1 MIVQV
6 RNKILRRIGGVNH
19 FVSHNKDYTIQFQF
33 DESWDNVRTK
43 MAVFAYEDGEY
54 GSEIFDGDTCNVPE
68 LPKEGRILIGVK
80 AGEDLSTELLCIP
93 VCKSADDVITDEYD
107 EPDPKIY
114 EQILDIINNLWNGG
128 TTVYPSPV
136 RFLAAPSTAK
146 VGDLIRVKEVD
157 ENGEI
162 KETEAVDVEKEL
174 VVVNITEDADGVLH
188 ADMTY
193 DEINPLRY
201 THAVYAKWASG
212 MYPYSTFARMYFGE
226 DLKNVFVFSSSM
238 AGMENWRIAIAQDG
252 SVKINSYK
260 LELVGRKV
268 QTIDETT
275 GTGDDSEK
283 NYPSAKAVYDA
294 LANAKDKDA
303 VKFVEQELTEKQKK
317 QARTNIGAGT
327 SNFSGSYH
335 DLSNKPNIP
344 VATVID
350 TTLTKSGQA
359 ADAKAAG
366 DAIDKKI
373 DAPQVAQV
381 GEVLTVEEVDED
393 SKPTKWKAAKSG
405 TFVCTFDDGEDGW
418 ITCDKTVEEIITANN
433 NGKDVIG
440 HYYGYIYRLSTPL
453 ETGGGYG
460 NPIFSNIGFGE
471 LSIIQ
476 YDNGHFGINS
486 IRLSDIA
493 PEDAPDSYEVPVY
506 IPTKDGMQWQYGRPL
521 LATDYA
527 INKLTDEEKAL
538 MQKNLGI
545 DALPS
550 PATAQIG
557 QIVKVKSV
565 DESGK
570 IKETETVDMPNRFD
584 VTVSM
589 GDNGWVVSHK
599 FAEIKAAYD
608 AGRAVQL
615 INTDTFR
622 KYSLMGFFPGNIEGV
637 TYADFRFIDSGG
649 DIWQAEINS
658 NDKIEFVKGSTFV
671 TLYGDVPQN
680 TPKAI
685 TYSTANGIGYADF
698 IPYIEIPSTGDELK
712 ERLAIVPAYFYV
724 MPNAYAPFVLKN
736 LVNPYTL
743 TRLSYSEP
751 EYGTENNT
759 FEASYLV
766 TDSLGQQI
774 KATCQVLL
782 TESGLGDLVWNFEV
796 RESLIVKSSTEGS
809 SKKFKITVD
818 DSGIISAA
826 EITN

>member
-1 MIVQV
+1 MSEMIVQV
-6 RNKILRRIGGVNH
+6 RNKMLRRIGGVNH

-68 LPKEGRILIGVK
+68 FPREGRILIGVK

-136 RFLAAPSTAK
+136 KFLASPSAAK

-157 ENGEI
+157 EKGDVTRTEGFDVGVELEKKINAPQVAKVGEVLTV
-162 KETEAVDVEKEL
+162 EEVDTEGKPKKWKTAPG
-174 VVVNITEDADGVLH
+174 VNITTELTQESTDAQV
-188 ADMTY
+188 
-193 DEINPLRY
+193 
-201 THAVYAKWASG
+201 
-212 MYPYSTFARMYFGE
+212 
-226 DLKNVFVFSSSM
+226 
-238 AGMENWRIAIAQDG
+238 
-252 SVKINSYK
+252 
-260 LELVGRKV
+260 
-268 QTIDETT
+268 
-275 GTGDDSEK
+275 
-283 NYPSAKAVYDA
+283 PSAKAAYDA
-294 LANAKDKDA
+294 IQNATDKNA
-303 VKFVEQELTEKQKK
+303 VKFVEQELTEDQKQ
-317 QARTNIGAGT
+317 QARDNIGA
-327 SNFSGSYH
+327 
-335 DLSNKPNIP
+335 KPVDFP
-344 VATVID
+344 VTITPS
-350 TTLTKSGQA
+350 TTDGVTTYT
-359 ADAKAAG
+359 ADKTFAEIKAAYDSG
-366 DAIDKKI
+366 ANVCVNLYGNLLFLSEISEDH
-373 DAPQVAQV
+373 V
-381 GEVLTVEEVDED
+381 GF
-393 SKPTKWKAAKSG
+393 G
-405 TFVCTFDDGEDGW
+405 GI
-418 ITCDKTVEEIITANN
+418 ITDYCNVVIINSENIITASDYYLYALKYFNDIIIDDDGN
-433 NGKDVIG
+433 LFVTKD
-440 HYYGYIYRLSTPL
+440 YSFT
-453 ETGGGYG
+453 TMT
-460 NPIFSNIGFGE
+460 
-471 LSIIQ
+471 
-476 YDNGHFGINS
+476 
-486 IRLSDIA
+486 
-493 PEDAPDSYEVPVY
+493 VPV
-506 IPTKDGMQWQYGRPL
+506 PNLDVKDG
-521 LATDYA
+521 A
-527 INKLTDEEKAL
+527 AL
-538 MQKNLGI
+538 KCMASGLEWVE
-545 DALPS
+545 DTSLPA
-550 PATAQIG
+550 PTTAQVG
-557 QIVKVKSV
+557 QIVKVKAV

-570 IKETETVDMPNRFD
+570 ITETESVDMPNRLD

-608 AGRAVQL
+608 TGRAVQL
-615 INTDTFR
+615 IDTDTFR

-658 NDKIEFVKGSTFV
+658 NDKIELVKGSTFV

-712 ERLAIVPAYFYV
+712 ERLVISPEYFYV

-751 EYGTENNT
+751 EFGTENNT

-782 TESGLGDLVWNFEV
+782 TESGLGDLVWTFEV
-796 RESLIVKSSTEGS
+796 RDSLIVKSSTDGS
-809 SKKFKITVD
+809 TKKFKITVD
-818 DSGIISAA
+818 DSGTISAT